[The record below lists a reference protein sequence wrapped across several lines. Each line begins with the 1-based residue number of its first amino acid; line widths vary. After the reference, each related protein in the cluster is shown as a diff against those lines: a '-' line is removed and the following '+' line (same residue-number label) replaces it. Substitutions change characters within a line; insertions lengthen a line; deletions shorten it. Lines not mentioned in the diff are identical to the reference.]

1 MKTNNTFVYMSK
13 PNDKLD
19 FSDITFDD
27 FIGDGLETANPKED
41 KAENI
46 ENDDDLEDQDDDIDD
61 NNDNKDDADDDDD
74 NEPAPRRSSKKGV
87 FDDSDD
93 EEDEGEDDG
102 EMSITDSI
110 AKALGYELEK
120 DYADT
125 EEGLAEF
132 TKDVAKEIAE
142 DQLQALFEQFP
153 TVQKHLDYVLAGGDP
168 DKFFQ
173 TYNPSLDYGQIQI
186 DRDDSRTQKGFLT
199 EYLREKGHDDDFI
212 KDMIDDYEDSGKLYD
227 RALNA
232 QKHLAAGQAR
242 EKEQIVARQREVQRQ
257 QQQQTEEFWENVAAT
272 IEQGKEF
279 AGIKIPDREKA
290 KFFDYISK
298 PVDKQGRTKR
308 DVDYASAEMDAKL
321 ALDYLMY
328 KKLQLSDIIST
339 KVKSAS
345 AQNLRQKIQS
355 NQERVKNFGK
365 AEKGKIKT
373 FDPDQLDVKRL
384 FEK

>member
-19 FSDITFDD
+19 FSDISFDD

-41 KAENI
+41 SAENI

-61 NNDNKDDADDDDD
+61 NNDDEEDED
-74 NEPAPRRSSKKGV
+74 NDPTPRKSSSKNGV

-93 EEDEGEDDG
+93 EEDDDIEDDG
-102 EMSITDSI
+102 EESITDSI

-173 TYNPSLDYGQIQI
+173 TYNPSMDYGQVEM
-186 DRDDSRTQKGFLT
+186 DKDDTRTQKGFLT

-212 KDMIDDYEDSGKLYD
+212 KDMIEDYEDSGKLYD

-242 EKEQIVARQREVQRQ
+242 EKEEIVARQREAQKQ
-257 QQQQTEEFWENVAAT
+257 QQQQTEEFWESVATT

>member
-1 MKTNNTFVYMSK
+1 MSK

-46 ENDDDLEDQDDDIDD
+46 DNDEDLEDQDEDIDD
-61 NNDNKDDADDDDD
+61 TNNDDEDDADDD
-74 NEPAPRRSSKKGV
+74 PAPRRSSKRGV

-93 EEDEGEDDG
+93 EEENDGEDNG
-102 EMSITDSI
+102 EESITDSI

-173 TYNPSLDYGQIQI
+173 TYNPSLDYGQIEI

-232 QKHLAAGQAR
+232 QKHLAAGQAK
-242 EKEQIVARQREVQRQ
+242 EKEQIVARQRETQRQ
-257 QQQQTEEFWENVAAT
+257 QQQQTEEFWESVATT

-328 KKLQLSDIIST
+328 KKLELSDIIST

-373 FDPDQLDVKRL
+373 FDPDQLDIKRL

>member
-1 MKTNNTFVYMSK
+1 MSK

-27 FIGDGLETANPKED
+27 FIGDGLETATPKED

-46 ENDDDLEDQDDDIDD
+46 DNDDDLEDQDDDIDD
-61 NNDNKDDADDDDD
+61 TNEDDADDDDG

-93 EEDEGEDDG
+93 EEDDVEDNGE
-102 EMSITDSI
+102 ESITDSI

-153 TVQKHLDYVLAGGDP
+153 TVQKHLDFVLAGGDP

-173 TYNPSLDYGQIQI
+173 TYNPSLDYGQIEI

-212 KDMIDDYEDSGKLYD
+212 KDMIEDYEDSGKLYD

-242 EKEQIVARQREVQRQ
+242 EKEQIVVRQRETQKQ
-257 QQQQTEEFWENVAAT
+257 QQQQTEEFWESVATT

-328 KKLQLSDIIST
+328 KKLELSDIIST

-365 AEKGKIKT
+365 VEKGKIKT

>member
-1 MKTNNTFVYMSK
+1 MSK

-46 ENDDDLEDQDDDIDD
+46 DNDDDLEDQDDDIDD
-61 NNDNKDDADDDDD
+61 NNNDDDDD
-74 NEPAPRRSSKKGV
+74 EDNNPAPRKSSTKKGV

-93 EEDEGEDDG
+93 DVDDDADEDDG
-102 EMSITDSI
+102 ESSITDSI

-153 TVQKHLDYVLAGGDP
+153 TVQKHLDFVLAGGDP

-173 TYNPSLDYGQIQI
+173 TYNPSLDYGQIEI

-242 EKEQIVARQREVQRQ
+242 EKEQIVARQRETQKQ
-257 QQQQTEEFWENVAAT
+257 QQQQTEEFWESVATT

-328 KKLQLSDIIST
+328 KKLELSDIIST

>member
-46 ENDDDLEDQDDDIDD
+46 DNDDDLEDQDDDIDD
-61 NNDNKDDADDDDD
+61 NNEDDADDNDD

-93 EEDEGEDDG
+93 EEEEDGEDNG
-102 EMSITDSI
+102 EGSITDSI

-153 TVQKHLDYVLAGGDP
+153 TVQKHLDFVLAGGDP

-173 TYNPSLDYGQIQI
+173 TYNPSLDYGQIEI

-212 KDMIDDYEDSGKLYD
+212 KDMIEDYEDSGKLYD

-232 QKHLAAGQAR
+232 QKHLAAGQAK
-242 EKEQIVARQREVQRQ
+242 EKEEIVGRQREAQKQ
-257 QQQQTEEFWENVAAT
+257 QQQQTEEFWESVATT

>member
-1 MKTNNTFVYMSK
+1 MSK

-19 FSDITFDD
+19 FSDISFDD

-46 ENDDDLEDQDDDIDD
+46 DNDEDLEDQDDDIDN
-61 NNDNKDDADDDDD
+61 NNDDEEDEDID
-74 NEPAPRRSSKKGV
+74 PAPRKSSSKNGV

-93 EEDEGEDDG
+93 EEEDDVEDDG
-102 EMSITDSI
+102 EESITDSI

-173 TYNPSLDYGQIQI
+173 TYNPSMDYGQVEM
-186 DRDDSRTQKGFLT
+186 DKDDTRTQKGFLT

-212 KDMIDDYEDSGKLYD
+212 KDMIEDYEDSGKLYD

-242 EKEQIVARQREVQRQ
+242 EKEEIVARQREAQKQ
-257 QQQQTEEFWENVAAT
+257 QQQQTEEFWESVATT

>member
-1 MKTNNTFVYMSK
+1 MSK

-27 FIGDGLETANPKED
+27 FIGDGLEAANPKED

-61 NNDNKDDADDDDD
+61 DNDNEEDDED
-74 NEPAPRRSSKKGV
+74 NDPAPRKSSTKKGV

-93 EEDEGEDDG
+93 DVDDEENEDDG
-102 EMSITDSI
+102 EESITDSI

-153 TVQKHLDYVLAGGDP
+153 TVQKHLDFVLAGGDP

-173 TYNPSLDYGQIQI
+173 TYNPSLDYGQIEI

-232 QKHLAAGQAR
+232 QKHLAAGQAK
-242 EKEQIVARQREVQRQ
+242 EKEQIVARQRETQRQ
-257 QQQQTEEFWENVAAT
+257 QQQQTEEFWESVATT

-373 FDPDQLDVKRL
+373 FDPDQLDIKRL

>member
-1 MKTNNTFVYMSK
+1 MSK

-27 FIGDGLETANPKED
+27 FIGDGLEAADPKED

-61 NNDNKDDADDDDD
+61 NNDDEDDEDTD
-74 NEPAPRRSSKKGV
+74 PAPRKASTKRGV

-93 EEDEGEDDG
+93 EEEDDADEDDG
-102 EMSITDSI
+102 EGSITDSI
-110 AKALGYELEK
+110 AKALGYELDKE
-120 DYADT
+120 YADT

-173 TYNPSLDYGQIQI
+173 TYNPSMDYAQVEI

-232 QKHLAAGQAR
+232 Q
-242 EKEQIVARQREVQRQ
+242 
-257 QQQQTEEFWENVAAT
+257 
-272 IEQGKEF
+272 
-279 AGIKIPDREKA
+279 
-290 KFFDYISK
+290 
-298 PVDKQGRTKR
+298 
-308 DVDYASAEMDAKL
+308 
-321 ALDYLMY
+321 
-328 KKLQLSDIIST
+328 
-339 KVKSAS
+339 
-345 AQNLRQKIQS
+345 
-355 NQERVKNFGK
+355 
-365 AEKGKIKT
+365 
-373 FDPDQLDVKRL
+373 
-384 FEK
+384 

>member
-27 FIGDGLETANPKED
+27 FIGDGIETANPKED

-46 ENDDDLEDQDDDIDD
+46 ENDDELEDQDDDIEDINED
-61 NNDNKDDADDDDD
+61 EDDDADD
-74 NEPAPRRSSKKGV
+74 EPAQKRSSKKGA

-93 EEDEGEDDG
+93 DIEDDDEDDG

-110 AKALGYELEK
+110 AKVLGYELEK
-120 DYADT
+120 EYADT

-142 DQLQALFEQFP
+142 DQLEALFEQFP
-153 TVQKHLDYVLAGGDP
+153 TVQKHLDFVLAGGDP
-168 DKFFQ
+168 DQFFQ
-173 TYNPSLDYGQIQI
+173 TYNPSLDYGQIEI
-186 DRDDSRTQKGFLT
+186 DKTDTRTQKGFLT

-232 QKHLAAGQAR
+232 QKHLAANQAR
-242 EKEQIVARQREVQRQ
+242 EREEIVARQKEIQKQ

-279 AGIKIPDREKA
+279 AGIRIPDREKA

-308 DVDYASAEMDAKL
+308 DIDYASAEMDAKL

-328 KKLQLSDIIST
+328 KKLQLNDIIST
-339 KVKSAS
+339 KVKTAS

-355 NQERVKNFGK
+355 NQERIKNFGK

-373 FDPDQLDVKRL
+373 FDPDQLDMKRL
-384 FEK
+384 FE

>member
-1 MKTNNTFVYMSK
+1 MSK

-27 FIGDGLETANPKED
+27 FIGDGLEAANPKED

-46 ENDDDLEDQDDDIDD
+46 DNDDDLEEQDDDIDS
-61 NNDNKDDADDDDD
+61 NNEDDADDDDD
-74 NEPAPRRSSKKGV
+74 IEPSPKRSSKKGV

-93 EEDEGEDDG
+93 EEEVDEDNGE
-102 EMSITDSI
+102 ESITDSI

-153 TVQKHLDYVLAGGDP
+153 TVQKHLDFVLAGGDP

-173 TYNPSLDYGQIQI
+173 TYNPSLDYGQIEI
-186 DRDDSRTQKGFLT
+186 DREDSRTQKGFLT

-232 QKHLAAGQAR
+232 QKHLAAGQAK
-242 EKEQIVARQREVQRQ
+242 EKEEIVARQRETQKQ
-257 QQQQTEEFWENVAAT
+257 QEKQTEEFWESVATT

-298 PVDKQGRTKR
+298 PVNKQGQTKR

-328 KKLQLSDIIST
+328 KKLELSDIIST

>member
-1 MKTNNTFVYMSK
+1 MSK

-41 KAENI
+41 AAENI
-46 ENDDDLEDQDDDIDD
+46 DNDDDLEDQDEDIDD
-61 NNDNKDDADDDDD
+61 TNNDDEDEED
-74 NEPAPRRSSKKGV
+74 NDPAPRRSSKRGV

-93 EEDEGEDDG
+93 EEEEDGEDNG
-102 EMSITDSI
+102 EESITDSI

-173 TYNPSLDYGQIQI
+173 TYNPSLDYGQIEI

-232 QKHLAAGQAR
+232 QKHLAAGQAK
-242 EKEQIVARQREVQRQ
+242 EKEQIVVRQREAQKQ
-257 QQQQTEEFWENVAAT
+257 QQQQTEEFWESVATT

-373 FDPDQLDVKRL
+373 FDPDQLDIKRL

>member
-27 FIGDGLETANPKED
+27 FIGDGLEAADPKED

-46 ENDDDLEDQDDDIDD
+46 ENDDDLEDQDDDIEDTNED
-61 NNDNKDDADDDDD
+61 EDDADD
-74 NEPAPRRSSKKGV
+74 EPAPRRSSKKGV

-93 EEDEGEDDG
+93 NEEEVDEDDG

-110 AKALGYELEK
+110 AKTLGYELEK

-173 TYNPSLDYGQIQI
+173 TYNPSLDYGQIEI

-212 KDMIDDYEDSGKLYD
+212 KDMIEDYEDSGKLYD

-232 QKHLAAGQAR
+232 QKHLAAGQAK
-242 EKEQIVARQREVQRQ
+242 EKEEIVARQREAQKQ
-257 QQQQTEEFWENVAAT
+257 QQQQTEEFWESVATT

>member
-1 MKTNNTFVYMSK
+1 MSK

-61 NNDNKDDADDDDD
+61 DNDNEEDDED
-74 NEPAPRRSSKKGV
+74 NDPAPRKSSTKKGV

-93 EEDEGEDDG
+93 DVDDEENEDDG
-102 EMSITDSI
+102 EESITDSI

-153 TVQKHLDYVLAGGDP
+153 TVQKHLDFVLAGGDP

-173 TYNPSLDYGQIQI
+173 TYNPSLDYGQIEI

-232 QKHLAAGQAR
+232 QKHLAAGQAK
-242 EKEQIVARQREVQRQ
+242 EKEQIVVRQRETQRQ
-257 QQQQTEEFWENVAAT
+257 QQQQTEEFWESVATT

-373 FDPDQLDVKRL
+373 FDPDQLDIKRL

>member
-1 MKTNNTFVYMSK
+1 MSK

-41 KAENI
+41 AAENI
-46 ENDDDLEDQDDDIDD
+46 ENDDDLEDQDEDIDDD
-61 NNDNKDDADDDDD
+61 NNDNEDDADDDDD
-74 NEPAPRRSSKKGV
+74 NDPAPRRSSKRGV

-93 EEDEGEDDG
+93 DEEEDGEDNG
-102 EMSITDSI
+102 EESITDSI

-153 TVQKHLDYVLAGGDP
+153 TVQKHLDFVLAGGDP

-173 TYNPSLDYGQIQI
+173 TYNPSLDYGQIEI

-242 EKEQIVARQREVQRQ
+242 EKEEIVARQREAQKQ
-257 QQQQTEEFWENVAAT
+257 QQQQTEEFWESVATT
-272 IEQGKEF
+272 IEEGKEF

-373 FDPDQLDVKRL
+373 FDPDQLDIKRL

>member
-1 MKTNNTFVYMSK
+1 MSK

-46 ENDDDLEDQDDDIDD
+46 DNDDDLEDQDDDIDD
-61 NNDNKDDADDDDD
+61 NNDDEDDED
-74 NEPAPRRSSKKGV
+74 NDPAPRKSSSKNGV

-93 EEDEGEDDG
+93 DEDEDDGEDDG
-102 EMSITDSI
+102 EGSITDSI

-173 TYNPSLDYGQIQI
+173 TYNPSMDYGQVEI

-212 KDMIDDYEDSGKLYD
+212 KDMIEDYEDSGKLYD

-232 QKHLAAGQAR
+232 QKHLAAGQAKER
-242 EKEQIVARQREVQRQ
+242 EEIVARQREAQKQ
-257 QQQQTEEFWENVAAT
+257 QQQQTEEFWESVATT

>member
-1 MKTNNTFVYMSK
+1 MSK

-41 KAENI
+41 AAENI
-46 ENDDDLEDQDDDIDD
+46 ENDDDLEEQDDDIDS
-61 NNDNKDDADDDDD
+61 NNEDDADDDDD
-74 NEPAPRRSSKKGV
+74 IEPAPKRSSKKGV
-87 FDDSDD
+87 FDDPDD
-93 EEDEGEDDG
+93 EEDDDIEDDG
-102 EMSITDSI
+102 EESITDSI

-153 TVQKHLDYVLAGGDP
+153 TVQKHLDFVLAGGDP

-173 TYNPSLDYGQIQI
+173 TYNPSLDYGQIEI
-186 DRDDSRTQKGFLT
+186 DREDSRTQKGFLT

-232 QKHLAAGQAR
+232 QKHLAAGQAK
-242 EKEQIVARQREVQRQ
+242 EKEEIVTRQREAQKQ
-257 QQQQTEEFWENVAAT
+257 QEKQTEEFWESVATT

-298 PVDKQGRTKR
+298 PVNKQGQTKR

-328 KKLQLSDIIST
+328 KKLELSDIIST

>member
-1 MKTNNTFVYMSK
+1 MSK

-46 ENDDDLEDQDDDIDD
+46 DNDDDLEDQDDDIDD
-61 NNDNKDDADDDDD
+61 NNEDDADDDND

-93 EEDEGEDDG
+93 DEEADEDDG
-102 EMSITDSI
+102 EESITDSI

-173 TYNPSLDYGQIQI
+173 TYNPSLDYGQVEI

-212 KDMIDDYEDSGKLYD
+212 KDMIEDYEDSGKLYD

-232 QKHLAAGQAR
+232 QKHLAAGQAKER
-242 EKEQIVARQREVQRQ
+242 EEIVGRQREAQKQ
-257 QQQQTEEFWENVAAT
+257 QQQQTEEFWESVATT

-298 PVDKQGRTKR
+298 PVNKQGQTKR

-328 KKLQLSDIIST
+328 KKLELSDIIST

-365 AEKGKIKT
+365 VEKGKIKT

>member
-1 MKTNNTFVYMSK
+1 MSK

-46 ENDDDLEDQDDDIDD
+46 DNDDDLEDQDDDIDD
-61 NNDNKDDADDDDD
+61 NNDNEDDADDDDD
-74 NEPAPRRSSKKGV
+74 IEPAPRRSSKKGV

-93 EEDEGEDDG
+93 EEDDVEDNGE
-102 EMSITDSI
+102 ESITDSI

-153 TVQKHLDYVLAGGDP
+153 TVQKHLDFVLAGGDP

-173 TYNPSLDYGQIQI
+173 TYNPSLDYGQIEI

-212 KDMIDDYEDSGKLYD
+212 KDMIEDYEDSGKLYD

-232 QKHLAAGQAR
+232 QKHLAAGQAK
-242 EKEQIVARQREVQRQ
+242 EKEQIVVRQRETQKQ
-257 QQQQTEEFWENVAAT
+257 QQQQTEEFWESVATT

-328 KKLQLSDIIST
+328 KKLELSDIIST

-365 AEKGKIKT
+365 VEKGKIKT

>member
-1 MKTNNTFVYMSK
+1 MSK

-19 FSDITFDD
+19 FSDISFDD
-27 FIGDGLETANPKED
+27 FIGDGLEAANPKED

-46 ENDDDLEDQDDDIDD
+46 DNDDDLEDQDEDIDD
-61 NNDNKDDADDDDD
+61 NNEDDADDDED
-74 NEPAPRRSSKKGV
+74 NNPAPRKSSTKKGV

-93 EEDEGEDDG
+93 DVDDEEDEDDG
-102 EMSITDSI
+102 EGSITDSI

-153 TVQKHLDYVLAGGDP
+153 TVQKHLDFVLAGGDP

-173 TYNPSLDYGQIQI
+173 TYNPSMDYGQIEM
-186 DRDDSRTQKGFLT
+186 DKDDARTQKGFLT

-212 KDMIDDYEDSGKLYD
+212 KDMIEDYEDSGKLYD

-232 QKHLAAGQAR
+232 QKHLAAGQAKER
-242 EKEQIVARQREVQRQ
+242 EEIVARQREAQKQ
-257 QQQQTEEFWENVAAT
+257 QQQQTEEFWESVATT

-328 KKLQLSDIIST
+328 KKLELSDIIST

>member
-1 MKTNNTFVYMSK
+1 MSK

-19 FSDITFDD
+19 FSDISFDD
-27 FIGDGLETANPKED
+27 FIGDGLEAANPKED

-46 ENDDDLEDQDDDIDD
+46 DNDEDLEDQDDDIDN
-61 NNDNKDDADDDDD
+61 NNDDEDDEDID
-74 NEPAPRRSSKKGV
+74 PTPRKSSSKNGV

-93 EEDEGEDDG
+93 EEDDDIEDDG
-102 EMSITDSI
+102 EESITDSI

-173 TYNPSLDYGQIQI
+173 TYNPSMDYGQVEI
-186 DRDDSRTQKGFLT
+186 DRDDARTQKGFLT

-232 QKHLAAGQAR
+232 QKHLAAGQAK
-242 EKEQIVARQREVQRQ
+242 EKEEIVTRQREAQKQ
-257 QQQQTEEFWENVAAT
+257 QEKQTEEFWESVATT

-328 KKLQLSDIIST
+328 KKLELSDIIST

-365 AEKGKIKT
+365 VEKGKIKT

>member
-1 MKTNNTFVYMSK
+1 MKTSNNFVSMSK

-27 FIGDGLETANPKED
+27 FIGDGLETADPKED

-61 NNDNKDDADDDDD
+61 NNDDEDDEDTD
-74 NEPAPRRSSKKGV
+74 PAPRKSSTKKGV

-93 EEDEGEDDG
+93 DVDDDDSDDDG
-102 EMSITDSI
+102 EGSITDSI

-173 TYNPSLDYGQIQI
+173 TYNPSMDYGQIEI

-212 KDMIDDYEDSGKLYD
+212 KDMIEDYEDSGKLYD

-242 EKEQIVARQREVQRQ
+242 EKEEIVARQREMQKQ
-257 QQQQTEEFWENVAAT
+257 QQQQTEEFWESVATT

-298 PVDKQGRTKR
+298 PVNKQGQTKR

>member
-1 MKTNNTFVYMSK
+1 MSK

-41 KAENI
+41 AAENI
-46 ENDDDLEDQDDDIDD
+46 ENDDDLEEQDDDIDS
-61 NNDNKDDADDDDD
+61 NNEDDADDDDD
-74 NEPAPRRSSKKGV
+74 IDPAPKRSSKKGV
-87 FDDSDD
+87 FDDPDD
-93 EEDEGEDDG
+93 EEDDDIEDDG
-102 EMSITDSI
+102 EESITDSI

-153 TVQKHLDYVLAGGDP
+153 TVQKHLDFVLAGGDP

-173 TYNPSLDYGQIQI
+173 TYNPSLDYGQIEI
-186 DRDDSRTQKGFLT
+186 DREDSRTQKGFLT

-232 QKHLAAGQAR
+232 QKHLAAGQAK
-242 EKEQIVARQREVQRQ
+242 EKEEIVTRQREAQKQ
-257 QQQQTEEFWENVAAT
+257 QEKQTEEFWESVATT

-298 PVDKQGRTKR
+298 PVNKQGQTKR

-328 KKLQLSDIIST
+328 KKLELSDIIST